1 MLSESHLRDALRA
14 CFDPQL
20 GLNIVD
26 LGLVHSIDLALDTDA
41 PGSGIP
47 GVPPRQKLNLMLLKA
62 TEDEAQQGQLVALI
76 ASRIAGLP
84 EISHATVAFTDNP
97 AWSPSLITP
106 EGRRALKLD
115 QPHFTI
121 LNNRVR

>member
-1 MLSESHLRDALRA
+1 MLSEDNLRDALRA

-26 LGLVHSIDLALDTDA
+26 LGLVHSIDLALDPDA
-41 PGSGIP
+41 PGAGIP
-47 GVPPRQKLNLMLLKA
+47 GVPPRQRLSLTLLHA
-62 TEDEAQQGQLVALI
+62 SDDEGYQAQLAAVVGNRL
-76 ASRIAGLP
+76 AGLP
-84 EISHATVAFTDNP
+84 EPSHATIVFSNAP
-97 AWSPSLITP
+97 QWSPSFITP

-115 QPHFTI
+115 QPQFTI